1 MPYAMYTFL
10 LPTHMPLAVVH
21 SRVFELLPY
30 GPPPAVCMGESY
42 ARPHDLQSIANC
54 FDIWQ

>member
-1 MPYAMYTFL
+1 MYTFL

-54 FDIWQ
+54 FDICQ